1 MGKEPRACGAAAPG
15 AGQGAQCS
23 RGATSGTHPPLV
35 TEELQQPGN
44 LFALCLGQ
52 ETDAAWWRKH
62 LKKISTPCASLAET
76 RWEQGV
82 RGAETPWSGPGWGR
96 CSSAAFDGIVLGR
109 ISWDGKSQRDF
120 SLWICL
126 CSLRSAGAG
135 AHHACS
141 RLAPLTEGPPAVPPW
156 GMRWGGKE
164 QICALLPAVGLH
176 GTEHSFCFWARN
188 STELFSVITEQAAAL
203 PISPLHKASHSSP
216 ACTSNSCTAPQSLSL
231 LLYPARCPIPSQP
244 LL

>member
-1 MGKEPRACGAAAPG
+1 MFNHFASCTNLQPCVSWCGGCRGAVGKEPRACGAAAPG

-126 CSLRSAGAG
+126 YSLRSAGAG

-156 GMRWGGKE
+156 GMRWGGRSRSVL
-164 QICALLPAVGLH
+164 CFLLWDCMAQNTPFAFGL
-176 GTEHSFCFWARN
+176 GIR
-188 STELFSVITEQAAAL
+188 
-203 PISPLHKASHSSP
+203 
-216 ACTSNSCTAPQSLSL
+216 QSYS
-231 LLYPARCPIPSQP
+231 A
-244 LL
+244 